1 MQRTA
6 SVGDRDAHT
15 PVSVRGLAALAAFV
29 LCLPGGAEAQA
40 IGDTLY
46 HPLIHRPA
54 FAPGEGPLVMIDEGH
69 FNVHVLEGSD
79 RPFLEFLRR
88 DGYRVRRTRWV
99 FNTDSLNEGRILVIA
114 LPLAERNRIRGD
126 STDWFNSDST
136 DFDLPNPSAFSD
148 EEIRAVRDWVDDGG
162 ALLLLAD
169 HMPIA
174 GAVTDLAL
182 AFGVQFSN
190 GHARD
195 SAIQGPIVFR
205 RSDGSLGDHPITNG
219 RSVAERIDS
228 VATFGGSA
236 FTSDVPL
243 EPLLVFRPSVVSFEA
258 TRFRQFTP
266 ETRRIPVGGW
276 LQGAALRYGNGRVV
290 FSGEAGMFLAL
301 LNSLS
306 RCPDGNQ
313 CPNAAWADVGDQNP
327 QFLLNI
333 LRWLSGL
340 VGNRGQ

>member
-1 MQRTA
+1 MR
-6 SVGDRDAHT
+6 SFVC
-15 PVSVRGLAALAAFV
+15 LAAFA
-29 LCLPGGAEAQA
+29 LCIPGDTEAQRT
-40 IGDTLY
+40 GDRLFL
-46 HPLIHRPA
+46 PPIQSPA
-54 FAPGEGPLVMIDEGH
+54 FAPGRGPVVMVDEGH

-99 FNTDSLNEGRILVIA
+99 FNTDSLNNGQILVVPI
-114 LPLAERNRIRGD
+114 PLAARNRIRGD
-126 STDWFNSDST
+126 STNWFNSDST

-162 ALLLLAD
+162 ALLVLGD
-169 HMPIA
+169 HMPAA

-182 AFGVQFSN
+182 AFGIHFSN

-195 SAIQGPIVFR
+195 TLSQGPIVFR
-205 RSDGSLGDHPITNG
+205 RSDGSLADHPITNG

-236 FTSDVPL
+236 FTSDVRV
-243 EPLLVFRPSVVSFEA
+243 EPLLVFRPSAVSLEP

-276 LQGAALRYGNGRVV
+276 FQGAVLRYGKGRVV

-306 RCPDGNQ
+306 RCPDGDQ
-313 CPNAAWADVGDQNP
+313 CPNTAWTGVAEQNP

-340 VGNRGQ
+340 LGNRGQ